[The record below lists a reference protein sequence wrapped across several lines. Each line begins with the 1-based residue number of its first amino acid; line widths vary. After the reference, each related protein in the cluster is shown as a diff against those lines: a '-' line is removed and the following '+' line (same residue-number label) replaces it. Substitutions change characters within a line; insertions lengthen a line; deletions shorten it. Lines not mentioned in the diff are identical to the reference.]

1 MSKGV
6 KLLQSIGYTPPPD
19 LVSKGKRTL
28 VMLLGYPGI
37 ELHKSLENSNTCQLH
52 GHSLGLLTHIT
63 AWD

>member
-28 VMLLGYPGI
+28 VMLLGYPDI
-37 ELHKSLENSNTCQLH
+37 ELHKSLENTNTYLPYWY
-52 GHSLGLLTHIT
+52 SLGVLRHLT

>member
-28 VMLLGYPGI
+28 IMLLGYPGI
-37 ELHKSLENSNTCQLH
+37 ELHKSLEDTNTYPLH
-52 GHSLGLLTHIT
+52 GYNLGVLTHIT
-63 AWD
+63 TWD

>member
-28 VMLLGYPGI
+28 VIFVGYPGI
-37 ELHKSLENSNTCQLH
+37 EIHKSLENTNTYPLQ
-52 GHSLGLLTHIT
+52 GTI
-63 AWD
+63 